1 MLIPH
6 VIQLGKLQLLR
17 RLIIRQVNFS
27 ARIESAQYQA
37 TLDTLN
43 NSMLRNMDE
52 IRQTARV
59 KLVDNDDE
67 LARFGQ
73 DEGKGFPPQYY
84 AMKTEKEQSANMKM
98 KKLLVNMTA
107 CLENVGFVNPLN
119 KVYNLTKDLDC
130 WPLVACIL
138 TLQALQQLSYNPQMC
153 SLMKKGGAVIDGP
166 HFIMGLLTIFKQY
179 HIN

>member
-1 MLIPH
+1 M
-6 VIQLGKLQLLR
+6 
-17 RLIIRQVNFS
+17 NFS

-73 DEGKGFPPQYY
+73 DEGKGLPPQYY
-84 AMKTEKEQSANMKM
+84 AMKTEKEQSANQKM
-98 KKLLVNMTA
+98 KKLRRSA
-107 CLENVGFVNPLN
+107 
-119 KVYNLTKDLDC
+119 
-130 WPLVACIL
+130 
-138 TLQALQQLSYNPQMC
+138 
-153 SLMKKGGAVIDGP
+153 
-166 HFIMGLLTIFKQY
+166 
-179 HIN
+179 